1 MFQIAAGSEEVVVV
15 GGGGKVSIS
24 TVKFTRQITDLW
36 SSVAPISPSL
46 FCAANKTLPAG
57 YINLI
62 IRQII

>member
-1 MFQIAAGSEEVVVV
+1 MFQIACSL
-15 GGGGKVSIS
+15 GGGVKSAFS
-24 TVKFTRQITDLW
+24 TVKFTRPITDLW

-46 FCAANKTLPAG
+46 FCAANKALPAG